1 MMQTDVKQSHL
12 NQSGF
17 LYLGRTR
24 MKGISLRGNTSLA
37 SQIDIFDS
45 TTAAT
50 AATYAQTGY
59 VVTVTSTGHGLNTGD
74 RVGIA
79 FTVGTGGGATNGN
92 YTITK
97 LTADTFTVTTINS
110 LSITAGAVCRYVS
123 GTNVSWLMS
132 LDLVSGDT
140 YSNYQLFPGEGI
152 LVTQGIYAYLSNIP
166 AVSIYYG

>member
-1 MMQTDVKQSHL
+1 MQTDVKQSHL

-24 MKGISLRGNTSLA
+24 MKAISLRGNASLA
-37 SQIDIFDS
+37 SQIDIYDS
-45 TTAAT
+45 TVAAT
-50 AATYAQTGY
+50 TATYAQTGY
-59 VVTVTSTGHGLNTGD
+59 VVTVTKTAHGLTTGD

-79 FTVGTGGGATNGN
+79 FAVGTGGGATNGN

-110 LSITAGAVCRYVS
+110 LSITAGAACTYVV
-123 GTNVSWLMS
+123 GGGWLMS
-132 LDLVSGDT
+132 LDLVAGDT
-140 YSNYQLFPGEGI
+140 YSNYQLFPGEGV
-152 LVTQGIYAYLSNIP
+152 LATQGIYAYLSNIP